1 MRPPETD
8 IQARDLA
15 WGRNA
20 IAFIRER
27 DLDGAFNDWCGGWPC
42 PVDTAP
48 ATEIGRLVARILEI
62 APSAGLFAEISI
74 KPALPSHKGAGE

>member
-1 MRPPETD
+1 MSGDKLTVTQE
-8 IQARDLA
+8 RDLA

-27 DLDGAFNDWCGGWPC
+27 DLGVEFDDWCGGWPC

-48 ATEIGRLVARILEI
+48 ATEIGRMVTRILEI
-62 APSAGLFAEISI
+62 APIAGLFVEVSI
-74 KPALPSHKGAGE
+74 TPKSGEPT